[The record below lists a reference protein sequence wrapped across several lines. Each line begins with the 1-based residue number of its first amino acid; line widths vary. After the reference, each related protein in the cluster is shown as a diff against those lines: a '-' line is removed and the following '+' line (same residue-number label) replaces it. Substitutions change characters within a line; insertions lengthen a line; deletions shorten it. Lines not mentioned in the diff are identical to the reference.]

1 LGTEVYIT
9 DVILSGLTDLAK
21 IVAQKETIV
30 QCQGDYYHQ
39 NSEFVYLSDQCSLAR
54 LQWDILDLELA
65 IVEQIGAILS

>member
-1 LGTEVYIT
+1 MLVW
-9 DVILSGLTDLAK
+9 LTDLAK
-21 IVAQKETIV
+21 IVAPRGTIV